1 MNISTIVALI
11 PLLPLIGFIINGLG
25 FRKLSKGL
33 AGLLGTVTVLG
44 SFVLS
49 LYTFNHFLSN
59 DSEPFTITLFEWMAV
74 GDFSIAFA
82 FLIDQLSLIMLMV
95 VTGVGTLIHL
105 YSVGYM
111 HDDEGFGKF
120 FAFLNLFVFSML
132 LLVMGSNYV
141 IMFFGWEGVGLCS
154 YLLIGFWNKNTSYN
168 DAARKAFIMN
178 RIGDLGFLL
187 GVFLIISTFGSVEYA
202 DIFPRAA
209 SVAAGDADIM
219 KWITLLLFVGAMG
232 KSAQIP
238 LYTWL
243 PDAMAGP
250 TPVSALIHA
259 ATMVTAGIYMVIR
272 SNVLYTL
279 APATLEIVAVIGLA
293 TALLAASIGIFQND
307 IKKVLAYST
316 VSQLGYMFLG
326 LGVMAYTGSMFHVI
340 THAFFKALLFLGAGS
355 IIHAMGGEQ
364 DIRNMGGLR
373 RKLPITWITFL
384 AGTIAIS
391 AVLPFSGFFSKDEI
405 LLNVFRH
412 SPLMWGL
419 GVLGAGM
426 TSFYMFRMF
435 FLTFAGDFR
444 GTTHQREHL
453 HESPLS
459 MTLPLMILAVL
470 SVVGGLINFPEI
482 FGGGARLAAFM
493 APLFEDA
500 RQASP
505 NAFTHAHLS
514 HSQEYM
520 LMGISTGVA
529 VLSLVVAFVMYV
541 SRKSVPVAEGEKTS
555 VLQRLIYRKYYVDEI
570 YDFVVVKFV
579 GWLSYLFYQVFEFF
593 VIDLLVNGVGK
604 LVKQLSNLARRAQT
618 GATGFYIFAM
628 VIGIVV
634 ILLVNFREM
643 LFR

>member
-33 AGLLGTVTVLG
+33 AGLLGTATVLG

-500 RQASP
+500 RQARP
-505 NAFTHAHLS
+505 DAFTHAHLS

-520 LMGISTGVA
+520 LMGISTGVS